1 MKSHYNTYPTEALL
15 WEAFAR
21 GNEQAFEQLYR
32 VHAGPLLTYGK
43 RLHPNSDHVADAV
56 QDVFLEIWK
65 YRTTLTPPSNVRYY
79 LLRIMRNRLVG
90 NPALRSD
97 PLYQADELDGIEN
110 LLSIP
115 SMETLLLDMD
125 TREHQVN
132 RLRQAVSS
140 LPARQQEA
148 LVLAYFHQLSNDE
161 IASLMGINSQ
171 SVTNNI
177 NRAIH
182 ALRQILTNTIWLIY
196 WLLTTISI

>member
-1 MKSHYNTYPTEALL
+1 MNGRYNTFPTDALL
-15 WEAFAR
+15 WDAFTK

-43 RLHPNSDHVADAV
+43 RLHASSDHVADAV

-65 YRTTLTPPSNVRYY
+65 YRTTLTTPKNVRYY
-79 LLRIMRNRLVG
+79 LLRILRNRLVG

-97 PLYQADELDGIEN
+97 PLYQADELQGIEN

-115 SMETLLLDMD
+115 SMETLLSDLD

-132 RLRQAVSS
+132 RLRQAVNS
-140 LPARQQEA
+140 LPTRQQEA
-148 LVLAYFHQLSNDE
+148 LVLAYYHQLSNEE
-161 IASLMGINSQ
+161 IASLMGINAQ

-182 ALRQILTNTIWLIY
+182 TLRQLLSNTMWFVY
-196 WLLTTISI
+196 WWLTTLIP

>member
-1 MKSHYNTYPTEALL
+1 
-15 WEAFAR
+15 
-21 GNEQAFEQLYR
+21 
-32 VHAGPLLTYGK
+32 
-43 RLHPNSDHVADAV
+43 LHPNSDHVADAV